1 MSLFHEHI
9 CKTELSFFFWCKPE
23 NVPKT
28 NRMTLYIPPLNL
40 GMVINSS
47 SDNKEV
53 IYRSGFPQPLNY
65 PYIEETL
72 NLKTIIYIGSEKTVT
87 DEYKKFIEKNG
98 YSFKVFEMS
107 SVRDNDI
114 HLKIKQI
121 FELILNKEN
130 YPILIHSNKG
140 KHRIGVITGL
150 IRKVLLGWSI
160 SGIYQE
166 YGIYTGNIKGEMDL
180 EFINNFDFG
189 DMNVDFDIDLLPSY
203 LNYL

>member
-1 MSLFHEHI
+1 MI
-9 CKTELSFFFWCKPE
+9 P
-23 NVPKT
+23 
-28 NRMTLYIPPLNL
+28 YIPPLNL

-47 SDNKEV
+47 KDNTEV

-72 NLKTIIYIGSEKTVT
+72 NLKTIIYIGSEKSVT
-87 DEYKKFIEKNG
+87 DEYKAFIKKNN
-98 YSFKVFEMS
+98 YSFKIFEMS
-107 SVRDNDI
+107 SVRDDNLHI
-114 HLKIKQI
+114 KIKHI
-121 FELILNKEN
+121 FELILNKQN

-166 YGIYTGNIKGEMDL
+166 YGVYTGNIKGEMDL

-189 DMNVDFDIDLLPSY
+189 DLNVDFDIDQLPSY
-203 LNYL
+203 LNYV

>member
-1 MSLFHEHI
+1 MN
-9 CKTELSFFFWCKPE
+9 P
-23 NVPKT
+23 
-28 NRMTLYIPPLNL
+28 YIPPLNL

-47 SDNKEV
+47 KDNNEV

-72 NLKTIIYIGSEKTVT
+72 NLKTIIYIGSEKSVT
-87 DEYKKFIEKNG
+87 DEYKAFITKNN
-98 YSFKVFEMS
+98 YIFKIFEMS
-107 SVRDNDI
+107 SVRDENL
-114 HLKIKQI
+114 HLKIKHI
-121 FELILNKEN
+121 FELILNKQN

-166 YGIYTGNIKGEMDL
+166 YGVYTGNIKGEMDL

-189 DMNVDFDIDLLPSY
+189 DLNVDFDIDQLPSY
-203 LNYL
+203 LNYV